1 MGYLPRRV
9 VYNFQALPEAWLN
22 GSGDVHHSFA
32 NPCLSATDC
41 NQHQKPELCADEDEC
56 EECCPGW
63 WLRTSDG
70 QLVRWTKVDQGGT
83 NRLPVIKQA
92 PIH

>member
-1 MGYLPRRV
+1 MGLVMCIILLQILLYQLLIAI
-9 VYNFQALPEAWLN
+9 N
-22 GSGDVHHSFA
+22 
-32 NPCLSATDC
+32 T
-41 NQHQKPELCADEDEC
+41 DEDEC

-63 WLRTSDG
+63 WLRTSVG